1 MVSKEPV
8 KTVSVGNAGQRIQI
22 DQPIQLPRFGRE
34 RTKQCQI
41 PEKKKQ
47 EADNGYIQQ
56 HRDKSVKERLILQP
70 ESFFAK
76 TG

>member
-8 KTVSVGNAGQRIQI
+8 KTVSVGNAGQCIQI
-22 DQPIQLPRFGRE
+22 DQPIQLPRVDRE

-47 EADNGYIQQ
+47 EADNGYPYSSTEINQ
-56 HRDKSVKERLILQP
+56 
-70 ESFFAK
+70 
-76 TG
+76 